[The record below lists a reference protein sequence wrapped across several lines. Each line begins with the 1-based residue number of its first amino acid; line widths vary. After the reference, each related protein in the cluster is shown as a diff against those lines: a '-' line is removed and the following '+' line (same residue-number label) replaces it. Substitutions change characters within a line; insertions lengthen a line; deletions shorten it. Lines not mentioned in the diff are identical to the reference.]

1 MWKRKGSR
9 RTQNW
14 SIHESKRSRCHRCY
28 SRDVNSVFSLE
39 SIWTCAVATAF
50 VPALVLCSDSNLSP
64 CPSRSERTHVAIRRT
79 FRLTILIANGQRQRP
94 AFDVIATIIINH
106 YRLNISIGRLSS
118 QLNHFLIHSQ
128 QRSSNHQQ
136 YESCFESTIQRLIS
150 VLIRNRVLRIISDTV
165 VSRIVHD
172 IDRTT
177 DNSRYHIISGI
188 VYGIIIVVSLS
199 AIESFDSPAISIARP
214 ITVVISL
221 SANRYSYLIS
231 DMSSSSNY
239 PRYKL
244 VFLSSTLSDY
254 QDTNYHRFHRV
265 SVVTQRDHSA

>member
-1 MWKRKGSR
+1 MWKRKCSR
-9 RTQNW
+9 KAQNW

-94 AFDVIATIIINH
+94 AFDVITTIIINH
-106 YRLNISIGRLSS
+106 YRLNISIGRPSS
-118 QLNHFLIHSQ
+118 HLNHFLIHSQ
-128 QRSSNHQQ
+128 HQQ
-136 YESCFESTIQRLIS
+136 YESYFESTIQRLIS

-165 VSRIVHD
+165 VFRIVHD
-172 IDRTT
+172 VDRTT
-177 DNSRYHIISGI
+177 DNSRYHIISGT
-188 VYGIIIVVSLS
+188 VYGIIIVISLS

-221 SANRYSYLIS
+221 STNRYSYLIS
-231 DMSSSSNY
+231 DKSSSSNY
-239 PRYKL
+239 ARYKL
-244 VFLSSTLSDY
+244 ISDTIRSSYHQLY
-254 QDTNYHRFHRV
+254 QIIRRRTIIDFIE
-265 SVVTQRDHSA
+265 